1 MKKIKLALFIGLFC
15 LLSGCQSNGGAEETG
30 DVLKEETTSFELDK
44 ADSLD
49 RAVVLKIDE
58 KNTKVSFKNL
68 STGRNYTLNYDG
80 TTSIKNRFEEEIV
93 PGQLKAGTVVH
104 VTFLKGKKLAR
115 KILTDSTC
123 TNTEAADNFTINSAS
138 KTMVIAEKQ
147 YELADNLAVISNT
160 REIDLMEIDSCDVL
174 GINAEDRTVYSIV
187 VEKGHGYIRLLNDEY
202 FIGGF
207 VEVGQSIIKPITE
220 SMLLVVP
227 EGTYTLQVSNDGYG
241 GEKEI
246 VVERDKELQ
255 VDLSGLKGTQDKK
268 LGKIV
273 FTISPTNA
281 QLFIDGKEIDYS
293 EPVELEYGVH
303 RMVLKAEGYSTLSQ
317 YIKVGQASANIDVTM
332 QQGES
337 TTVDDTDKTTDTS
350 VSSNTVT
357 TGNST
362 DNSNPLSEYSIY
374 IDAPDG
380 AELYLDGSYVGIV
393 PVKFTK
399 VSGSHTITLRKN
411 GYQTKSYTLQIDST
425 SKDVTYSFSELVA
438 STTDADTDT
447 NKTQ

>member
-15 LLSGCQSNGGAEETG
+15 LLSGCQSNGGPEETG
-30 DVLKEETTSFELDK
+30 DVLKEETKLDK

-115 KILTDSTC
+115 NILTDSTC
-123 TNTEAADNFTINSAS
+123 MNTEAADNFKINSAS
-138 KTMVIAEKQ
+138 KTMMIAEKQ

-187 VEKGHGYIRLLNDEY
+187 VEKGHGYVRLLNDEY

-227 EGTYTLQVSNDGYG
+227 EGTYILQVSNDGYG

-273 FTISPTNA
+273 FTISPANA

-293 EPVELEYGVH
+293 QPVELEYGVH

-337 TTVDDTDKTTDTS
+337 TTVDDTDKTIDTS
-350 VSSNTVT
+350 VSNNTVT

-362 DNSNPLSEYSIY
+362 DKSNPLSEYSIY

-438 STTDADTDT
+438 SAAAADTDT

>member
-15 LLSGCQSNGGAEETG
+15 LLSGCRSNGGADEAG
-30 DVLKEETTSFELDK
+30 DVLKEEATNFELDK

-58 KNTKVSFKNL
+58 KNKNVSFKNI

-93 PGQLKAGTVVH
+93 PGQLKTGTVVH

-123 TNTEAADNFTINSAS
+123 ANTEAADNFTINSAS
-138 KTMVIAEKQ
+138 KTMVIADKQ
-147 YELADNLAVISNT
+147 YELADNFAVISNT

-174 GINAEDRTVYSIV
+174 GVNAEDRTVYSIV
-187 VEKGHGYIRLLNDEY
+187 VEKGHGYVRLLNDEY

-207 VEVGQSIIKPITE
+207 VEVGQSIIKPISE

-227 EGTYTLQVSNDGYG
+227 EGAYTLQVSNDGYG

-255 VDLSGLKGTQDKK
+255 VDLAGLQGTQDKK

-273 FTISPTNA
+273 FTISPANA
-281 QLFIDGKEIDYS
+281 QLLIDGKEIDYS
-293 EPVELEYGVH
+293 QPVELEYGVH

-337 TTVDDTDKTTDTS
+337 TAVDDKDKTTDSS
-350 VSSNTVT
+350 VSNNTAT

-411 GYQTKSYTLQIDST
+411 GYQTKSYTLQIDTT

-438 STTDADTDT
+438 STTATDTDT